1 MSVLADL
8 VVVIHLA
15 FIAFATFGGFLVRR
29 SRWVVWLHLPALA
42 WAAYIG
48 LTGNLCPL
56 TPLENTLREMAG
68 EAGYSGG
75 FIEYYILPL
84 LYPVGLTRDTQWIL
98 AALLG
103 AVNVVAYWPAIR
115 RLRSGPT

>member
-1 MSVLADL
+1 VDLLADL
-8 VVVIHLA
+8 VVVIHVA

-29 SRWVVWLHLPALA
+29 WRRVLWLHLPALA

-56 TPLENTLREMAG
+56 TPLENTLRAMAG
-68 EAGYSGG
+68 EPGYSGG

-84 LYPVGLTRDTQWIL
+84 LYPVGLTRQTQWIL
-98 AALLG
+98 AALLL
-103 AVNVVAYWPAIR
+103 AVNVVAYSPALR